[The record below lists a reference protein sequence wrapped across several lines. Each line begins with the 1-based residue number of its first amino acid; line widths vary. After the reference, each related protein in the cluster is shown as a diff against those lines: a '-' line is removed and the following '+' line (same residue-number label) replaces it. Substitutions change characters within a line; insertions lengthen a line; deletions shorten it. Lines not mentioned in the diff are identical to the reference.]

1 MSGPHRIGIFV
12 TDVGCSP
19 GFEDVVSG
27 HVQLPMHTIKLLQE
41 AGHIVHLITNRIIEG
56 SVPPN
61 CLPEGVPIHQVTEPR
76 VRGGDYIMH
85 VGPRRGFHILRLVRL
100 VMQLRRIIKEE
111 QYDIVHFFGANRLAH
126 LAGFMALLDRNVPLV
141 FTFNVGRFPE
151 RFWVLTRHLWK
162 RISLVITSTEFIK
175 NNCREYGIEA
185 RVLRHGIV
193 RDLALKDRSEAHR
206 RKRRVLFWRDPS
218 VENGA
223 DVCVRI
229 FEELAPRYPE
239 ISFDFAIRPH
249 WDRVTG
255 IDRLAQN
262 YDNVHVYEFPYENGI
277 SLPQL
282 LDESICVLLPFREL
296 SINPQFA
303 ILETM
308 FAGKP
313 AVTTTIESNS
323 ELIESGRNG
332 VLVPVG
338 DVNATV
344 QAVEEL
350 LTDPQKALSIGKR
363 AAEDIRLS
371 WSWDN
376 YATRLIVEYEK
387 LIQLR

>member
-1 MSGPHRIGIFV
+1 MSRRYKIGIFV
-12 TDVGCSP
+12 TDVGCPP

-27 HVQLPMHTIKLLQE
+27 HVQLPLHTIKLLQK
-41 AGHIVHLITNRIIEG
+41 AGHTVHLITNQIVKG

-61 CLPEGVPIHQVTEPR
+61 CLPEGIPIHQVTEPR
-76 VRGGDYIMH
+76 IRGGDYIMN
-85 VGPRRGFHILRLVRL
+85 VGPRRGFHPLRLVRL
-100 VMQLRRIIKEE
+100 VTQLKRIIREE
-111 QYDIVHFFGANRLAH
+111 RYDIVHFFGANRLAH
-126 LAGFMALLDRNVPLV
+126 LAGLMGLLNRNVPLV
-141 FTFNVGRFPE
+141 FTFNVGGFPE
-151 RFWVLTRHLWK
+151 RFWVLTRLLWK
-162 RISLVITSTEFIK
+162 RISLVITSTEFIQ
-175 NNCREYGIEA
+175 NNCQTYGIEA
-185 RVLRHGIV
+185 KVLRHGIV
-193 RDLALKDRSEAHR
+193 RNLSSHKLSDAHR
-206 RKRRVLFWRDPS
+206 HKHRILFWRDPS
-218 VENGA
+218 IENGA
-223 DVCVRI
+223 DVCVRV
-229 FEELAPRYPE
+229 FEELAPEFPD

-249 WDRVTG
+249 WDRAPG
-255 IDRLAQN
+255 IAHLAQN

-313 AVTTTIESNS
+313 VVTTAIESNS

-332 VLVPVG
+332 ILVPVG

-350 LTDPQKALSIGKR
+350 LNDSQKALSMGKN
-363 AAEDIRLS
+363 AAEDIRQS

-376 YATRLIVEYEK
+376 YATRLVDEYEK
-387 LIQLR
+387 LIKLR